1 MGKLFTLPTTEEKLV
16 KQCRRG
22 NAKAQQELYEKYA
35 AGMLSV
41 CRRYVRSLEDAEE
54 VLSNAFIKVF
64 NKIDQFEGSG
74 SIGGWIRRIMVN
86 ESLNYIRYQ
95 KNLFVE
101 MEEENH
107 TRFSHEDLSE
117 HLDAAHLMAM
127 IDELPLGYKT
137 VFNLYAIE
145 GYNHK
150 EVGEMLGISE
160 NTSKSQLSKARR
172 CLQQKLGEKD
182 ELLYKES

>member
-1 MGKLFTLPTTEEKLV
+1 MGKLLQLPTQEQRLI

-22 NAKAQQELYEKYA
+22 NAKAQRELYEQYC

-41 CRRYVRSLEDAEE
+41 CRRYVRSIEDAEE

-64 NKIDQFEGSG
+64 NKIDQFKGEGS
-74 SIGGWIRRIMVN
+74 IAGWIKRIMVN

-101 MEEENH
+101 VDEENYREIAH
-107 TRFSHEDLSE
+107 QDLNDK
-117 HLDAAHLMAM
+117 LDANHLLRL

-145 GYNHK
+145 GYSHK
-150 EVGEMLGISE
+150 EIGTSLGISE
-160 NTSKSQLSKARR
+160 NTSKSQLSKARKT
-172 CLQQKLGEKD
+172 LQRKLGGEK
-182 ELLYKES
+182 EILYKEL

>member
-1 MGKLFTLPTTEEKLV
+1 MGKLFTLPTNEEKLI
-16 KQCRRG
+16 KQCSRG
-22 NAKAQQELYEKYA
+22 NAKAQQELYHRYA
-35 AGMLSV
+35 GGMLSV
-41 CRRYVRSLEDAEE
+41 CRRYVRSIEDAEE

-64 NKIDQFEGSG
+64 HKIDQYQGTG

-107 TRFSHEDLSE
+107 TSFSHEDLGES
-117 HLDAAHLMAM
+117 LDAAHLMKM

-145 GYNHK
+145 GYSHK
-150 EVGEMLGISE
+150 EVGDMLGISE
-160 NTSKSQLSKARR
+160 NTSKSQLSKARKS
-172 CLQQKLGEKD
+172 LQQKLGEQS